1 MKLLAI
7 LAVVPLCLGAK
18 NPNITD
24 VVQLP
29 GSWIEL
35 VDNCRLHVHNWGGD
49 KDRCN
54 ATSPPLGESN
64 GKTCRATNG
73 STVSPEVTLC
83 HKYQTVKMAFEG
95 PKRGFADFTLKSFSR
110 VATNQS
116 MFAFSFP
123 VGTEVGCRTYVGD
136 DYNQIFV
143 RRGCTVDS
151 GKYEGEIA
159 WYDLG

>member
-1 MKLLAI
+1 MW
-7 LAVVPLCLGAK
+7 
-18 NPNITD
+18 ITAACMYTIGE
-24 VVQLP
+24 VIRIV
-29 GSWIEL
+29 
-35 VDNCRLHVHNWGGD
+35 
-49 KDRCN
+49 
-54 ATSPPLGESN
+54 AMPPLPLWESRTARPAEQQVRD
-64 GKTCRATNG
+64 GVMVFTVQVSSRKADG

-151 GKYEGEIA
+151 GKREGEIA